1 MKNVFG
7 FVHLFREQ
15 LHVVFN
21 YLAEASPSVDLSNDG
36 LTAASFMT
44 FAVTAHHQNVN
55 DNVIEC
61 FAAISIGF
69 IIISVFHVNINF
81 ELFDQY

>member
-1 MKNVFG
+1 MKNVIG

-21 YLAEASPSVDLSNDG
+21 YQAEASPSIGLSNDG
-36 LTAASFMT
+36 LATSFMT
-44 FAVTAHHQNVN
+44 CAVTAHHQNVN

-69 IIISVFHVNINF
+69 IISGFHTYMNI
-81 ELFDQY
+81 

>member
-1 MKNVFG
+1 MKNAFG

-15 LHVVFN
+15 LYVVFN
-21 YLAEASPSVDLSNDG
+21 YLAEASPTIGLSNDG
-36 LTAASFMT
+36 LAASFMT
-44 FAVTAHHQNVN
+44 CAVTAQHHNVN

-69 IIISVFHVNINF
+69 IISGFHMNI
-81 ELFDQY
+81 